1 MIIDSFHSSSLPTVA
16 QQAAGTESDDEAAMG
31 RMFVRSRIVVQKP
44 YTFFPYFQQI
54 YIYEP
59 LYLRFMKL
67 LLENKDNCDPKF
79 TI

>member
-1 MIIDSFHSSSLPTVA
+1 LKEWP
-16 QQAAGTESDDEAAMG
+16 AAAVGTTSIG
-31 RMFVRSRIVVQKP
+31 RMFVRSRIVVRIP
-44 YTFFPYFQQI
+44 YAFFPFFQKI

-67 LLENKDNCDPKF
+67 LLENKDNCDLKF